1 MLGAV
6 CPELELYVM
15 EVPNFEE
22 RLEAKSKFCSKL
34 ATVSNFLKAM
44 TRPLV
49 RTNLHYQHHYPTYIV
64 MHVLLVRD
72 RRPMRPRGRTIRL
85 RVVSGPTEP
94 PAGLHTTVNAL
105 AWRGCRGRGTI
116 YRQRAQ
122 LQDALTSTW

>member
-6 CPELELYVM
+6 CPELELYVT

-49 RTNLHYQHHYPTYIV
+49 RTNLHY
-64 MHVLLVRD
+64 
-72 RRPMRPRGRTIRL
+72 
-85 RVVSGPTEP
+85 
-94 PAGLHTTVNAL
+94 
-105 AWRGCRGRGTI
+105 
-116 YRQRAQ
+116 
-122 LQDALTSTW
+122 

>member
-1 MLGAV
+1 MDPNSKAAIALSATSSSCDAMLGAV

-49 RTNLHYQHHYPTYIV
+49 RTNLHY
-64 MHVLLVRD
+64 
-72 RRPMRPRGRTIRL
+72 
-85 RVVSGPTEP
+85 
-94 PAGLHTTVNAL
+94 
-105 AWRGCRGRGTI
+105 
-116 YRQRAQ
+116 
-122 LQDALTSTW
+122 